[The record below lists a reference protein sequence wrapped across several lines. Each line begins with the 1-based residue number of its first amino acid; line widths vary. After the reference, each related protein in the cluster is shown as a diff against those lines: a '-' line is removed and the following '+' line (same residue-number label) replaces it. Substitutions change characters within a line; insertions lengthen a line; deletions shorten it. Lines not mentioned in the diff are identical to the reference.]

1 MNTGFFRVDVDN
13 YKLKENYVSFRYRY
27 SENGRSRSISNTS
40 LKGLEEDVL
49 SCGLEWKVVDKEKA
63 YRTRLFDNSLTLLKN
78 EYQENKIKI
87 KEKIEDK
94 ELCIQNLMKDQIKLL
109 REKNE
114 LLATKKSIKQIFL
127 QEKNENISRY
137 MEEMNQPFSNQNL
150 MKNWNDV
157 YSQEMSKALSSTGF
171 YLVSAEK
178 CLKCKTAPVVYRYKY
193 KDKDEKK
200 RKTISSIDLDK
211 LERRVK
217 ARGLRWEIID
227 KEKADKTKKEWI
239 DNKNKC
245 IKEK

>member
-1 MNTGFFRVDVDN
+1 MNTGFFRVDIDN

-27 SENGRSRSISNTS
+27 SENCRSKSISNTS

-63 YRTRLFDNSLTLLKN
+63 YRTRLFDNSLTLLKD

-94 ELCIQNLMKDQIKLL
+94 EVCIQNLIKNQVKLL
-109 REKNE
+109 TEKNE
-114 LLATKKSIKQIFL
+114 LLAEENNIKQIFL

-137 MEEMNQPFSNQNL
+137 MEEMNQILSSQNP
-150 MKNWNDV
+150 MKNQDDV
-157 YSQEMSKALSSTGF
+157 YSQKMSQALTSTGF

-178 CLKCKTAPVVYRYKY
+178 RPKYKTASIVYRYKY
-193 KDKDEKK
+193 QDKDGK

-211 LERRVK
+211 LEQRVK
-217 ARGLRWEIID
+217 ARGLKWEIVD
-227 KEKADKTKKEWI
+227 KEKANKTKKEWI
-239 DNKNKC
+239 DNKNKYV
-245 IKEK
+245 KDK